1 MGSKKKGDYE
11 QDSVRTG
18 CVWTT
23 SLTSGMIWQARA
35 AEVSYLYLS
44 RTCDVVSQVCMQ
56 IGEMGTG
63 RADCEAA
70 AGDGLC
76 SVKTKVS
83 SEMAREKLKK
93 TQKKKFC
100 LVFRCNSSPWA

>member
-35 AEVSYLYLS
+35 AEVSHLYLS

-56 IGEMGTG
+56 IGEILD
-63 RADCEAA
+63 RQIVR
-70 AGDGLC
+70 LQQ
-76 SVKTKVS
+76 
-83 SEMAREKLKK
+83 EMDFA
-93 TQKKKFC
+93 Q
-100 LVFRCNSSPWA
+100 

>member
-1 MGSKKKGDYE
+1 
-11 QDSVRTG
+11 
-18 CVWTT
+18 
-23 SLTSGMIWQARA
+23 MIWQARA

-63 RADCEAA
+63 QADCEAA

-93 TQKKKFC
+93 NAEKEILSGFKVQFFTMG
-100 LVFRCNSSPWA
+100 VTHHWNSFRISLERLKAGLGEILCNKI